1 MIRTSKG
8 LERGVMASKTPLEWF
23 KAPESSTKP
32 LFWKETLFWKVPVVK
47 TMYAIAD
54 QRNAVSFAI
63 TETKPNVLDEH
74 VKLGEDG
81 LVVLQEALVVALEC
95 ARLEGE
101 DDAIVTWIVSIFS
114 RSLRFGPVKSP

>member
-1 MIRTSKG
+1 M
-8 LERGVMASKTPLEWF
+8 V
-23 KAPESSTKP
+23 KA
-32 LFWKETLFWKVPVVK
+32 
-47 TMYAIAD
+47 MYAIAD
-54 QRNAVSFAI
+54 QRNAVSLAI
-63 TETKPNVLDEH
+63 TETKLNVLDEH

>member
-1 MIRTSKG
+1 
-8 LERGVMASKTPLEWF
+8 MASKTPLEWS

-32 LFWKETLFWKVPVVK
+32 LFWKETLLPVVK

-63 TETKPNVLDEH
+63 TETKLNVLDEH

>member
-1 MIRTSKG
+1 
-8 LERGVMASKTPLEWF
+8 MASKTPLEWS

-32 LFWKETLFWKVPVVK
+32 LFWKETKPVVK

-63 TETKPNVLDEH
+63 TETKLNVLDEH